1 MSYTDTDPLL
11 IQGLPPPLEQ
21 RRILLELPVSP
32 LPQIGTDR
40 KIAVAVLYAHGP
52 GLGRYHGV
60 DTAHFIAYLPTDLE
74 ETVGFQFH
82 IVHISKV

>member
-40 KIAVAVLYAHGP
+40 KIAVAYFPHTVRALVAITVLIP
-52 GLGRYHGV
+52 
-60 DTAHFIAYLPTDLE
+60 PTLLH
-74 ETVGFQFH
+74 TSQL
-82 IVHISKV
+82 ISKRKSGFSFISFIFQ